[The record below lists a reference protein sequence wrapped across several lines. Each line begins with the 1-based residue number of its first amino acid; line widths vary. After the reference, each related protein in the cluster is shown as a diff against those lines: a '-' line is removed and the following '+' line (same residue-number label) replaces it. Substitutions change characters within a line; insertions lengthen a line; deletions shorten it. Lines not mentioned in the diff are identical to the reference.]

1 MRGGGGGGDIKFHV
15 LQLKFDVY
23 TMLGVFHFQRLVLAR
38 EKERGEEW
46 KEGRKKEREE
56 VRKGRRKKERKE

>member
-1 MRGGGGGGDIKFHV
+1 MDKEINTVVIIGI
-15 LQLKFDVY
+15 
-23 TMLGVFHFQRLVLAR
+23 LAR